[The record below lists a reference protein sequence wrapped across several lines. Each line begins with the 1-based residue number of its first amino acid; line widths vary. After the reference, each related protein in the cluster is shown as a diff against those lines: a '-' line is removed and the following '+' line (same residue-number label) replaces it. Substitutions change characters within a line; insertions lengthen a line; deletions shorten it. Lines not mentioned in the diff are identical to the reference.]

1 MTAGAERE
9 DASGASEAG
18 EAVWTVT
25 CLCAAWC
32 GVCRDYQATF
42 ERLAA
47 EHPGVAFR
55 WSDIEEDE
63 AEADVDVETFPT
75 LRVSCDGVERFFGPV
90 LPQARHLSSLLR
102 SLMGTAAGQRPQG

>member
-1 MTAGAERE
+1 M
-9 DASGASEAG
+9 
-18 EAVWTVT
+18 WTVT

-32 GVCRDYQATF
+32 GVCRDYRATF

-63 AEADVDVETFPT
+63 DEAEVDVETFPT
-75 LRVSCDGVERFFGPV
+75 LRVSCDGVERFFSTNNV
-90 LPQARHLSSLLR
+90 FVIISLPGGHAGCIAHLVDGACR
-102 SLMGTAAGQRPQG
+102 Q

>member
-1 MTAGAERE
+1 MTAGAERD
-9 DASGASEAG
+9 DASGATQASA
-18 EAVWTVT
+18 ALWTVT

-63 AEADVDVETFPT
+63 DEADVDVETFPT
-75 LRVSCDGVERFFGPV
+75 LRIACDGVQRFFGPV
-90 LPQARHLSSLLR
+90 LPQAQHLRTLLR
-102 SLMGTAAGQRPQG
+102 GLMAPAA